1 LTIPTTPP
9 SCSCKPRATLGCEA
23 ACATGAKGRH
33 DGTTRRHAKGAY
45 TRAKSSSCTHDSN
58 RRINKSSF
66 HFIHPSLFLVSFIH
80 SFIHSLTHWLCDRR
94 NDRCIHMSNRSTQ
107 LSNWLQYLLSYVS
120 TYPPSLNDDDTL
132 NSFDLAV
139 QLRSFLIGP
148 SNAYACACR

>member
-1 LTIPTTPP
+1 MTIPTTPP
-9 SCSCKPRATLGCEA
+9 SCSCKPRASLGCEA

-33 DGTTRRHAKGAY
+33 DGTTRHHAKGAY

-66 HFIHPSLFLVSFIH
+66 HSSIIPCFIH

-120 TYPPSLNDDDTL
+120 TYLRIYVPSTIDHLTPHTYTRSGRKEEDRND
-132 NSFDLAV
+132 
-139 QLRSFLIGP
+139 LI
-148 SNAYACACR
+148 ARTDR